1 MDIRREK
8 ELNQRENKEL
18 MERLEQVQLTE
29 EWV

>member
-1 MDIRREK
+1 MDTRREK